1 MKIWVCGVP
10 TRQVPEKSQQMN
22 TPDLSAT
29 TLVIIAVRHKR
40 IPQPR
45 RPCIQN
51 KADYYR
57 LLLQVTREQEME
69 PWLLY
74 VIKGIAPTRLILDS
88 SRMEMQESKRPHRF
102 VVCKAL
108 IFLAVQSIKELGAL
122 FLPEF

>member
-22 TPDLSAT
+22 ATYLSAT

-45 RPCIQN
+45 RPFIQN

-57 LLLQVTREQEME
+57 LLLQVTREQEWE

-74 VIKGIAPTRLILDS
+74 VISTNEAGF
-88 SRMEMQESKRPHRF
+88 RF
-102 VVCKAL
+102 
-108 IFLAVQSIKELGAL
+108 F
-122 FLPEF
+122 

>member
-1 MKIWVCGVP
+1 
-10 TRQVPEKSQQMN
+10 VPEKSQQMN

-29 TLVIIAVRHKR
+29 TLVIIAVRQKR

-57 LLLQVTREQEME
+57 LLLQVTREQEWE

-74 VIKGIAPTRLILDS
+74 VISTKEADF
-88 SRMEMQESKRPHRF
+88 RF
-102 VVCKAL
+102 
-108 IFLAVQSIKELGAL
+108 F
-122 FLPEF
+122 